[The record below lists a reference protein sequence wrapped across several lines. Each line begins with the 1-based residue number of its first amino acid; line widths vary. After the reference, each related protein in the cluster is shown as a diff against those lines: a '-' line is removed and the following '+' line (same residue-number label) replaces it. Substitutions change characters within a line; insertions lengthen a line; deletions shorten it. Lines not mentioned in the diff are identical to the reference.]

1 MAQNIEKKKRPKRR
15 KSRWN
20 HAGSSS
26 LEAAIVMSLVF
37 MLLLMLVRYLSA
49 GAYGVKTEAEAT
61 AVLAEHW
68 EEGQEICLENR
79 GFLIRVTETLLRR
92 LGEEEP

>member
-1 MAQNIEKKKRPKRR
+1 M
-15 KSRWN
+15 
-20 HAGSSS
+20 
-26 LEAAIVMSLVF
+26 
-37 MLLLMLVRYLSA
+37 
-49 GAYGVKTEAEAT
+49 KTEAEAT